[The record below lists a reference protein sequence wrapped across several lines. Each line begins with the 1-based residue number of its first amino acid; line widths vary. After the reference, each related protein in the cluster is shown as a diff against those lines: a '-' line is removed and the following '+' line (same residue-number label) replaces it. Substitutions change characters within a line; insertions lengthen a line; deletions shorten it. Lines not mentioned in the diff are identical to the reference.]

1 MVKPVDLRIVPKT
14 VYVLPREVVRLGE
27 RWIIYLPQ
35 GFSRVW
41 EEIKRQGKKV
51 EVYLVVVD

>member
-1 MVKPVDLRIVPKT
+1 VDLRIVPKT